1 MEHFINR
8 KGALESELSQIV
20 SPSDSPE
27 TKVRKIYAR
36 VQKIRDTDF
45 DFEKTR
51 KEQKIET
58 PKKNDN
64 VEDVLKHG
72 YGTSREINYV
82 FIALAR
88 AAGFD
93 ATSVRIAPRNRTI
106 FYPTLEDPT
115 ELYDDVVSV
124 KLGDKDIYLDPA
136 AFYYPYGILPWSE
149 TGVNGLKLNK
159 QGGEFVT
166 TTLSDAGDAKRERQA
181 DLTLTAD
188 GNLSG
193 KISVDYFGQSAS
205 LRREQEREDDEA
217 GKKKDMERVIREW
230 LPAEASFE
238 ISQMSGWDDNTVP
251 VHIEGKIHM
260 AGFGS
265 TTGRRIL
272 APVTIFRSSEAQAF
286 EPAKRV
292 NNIYFHYP
300 YSEHDDIVLHVPKGY
315 SVETVPPAQRTPKEA
330 VLDYGLTATP
340 QGNTVHVDRSLHVKG
355 ISFEVKYYGAIR
367 SFFNLVKNNDESQF
381 VLTSAQAAARN

>member
-1 MEHFINR
+1 M
-8 KGALESELSQIV
+8 
-20 SPSDSPE
+20 
-27 TKVRKIYAR
+27 
-36 VQKIRDTDF
+36 
-45 DFEKTR
+45 
-51 KEQKIET
+51 
-58 PKKNDN
+58 
-64 VEDVLKHG
+64 
-72 YGTSREINYV
+72 
-82 FIALAR
+82 AR

-93 ATSVRIAPRNRTI
+93 ATSVRIAPRNRTA

-115 ELYDDVVSV
+115 ELYDDVVWV
-124 KLGDKDIYLDPA
+124 KLGDKDVYLDPA
-136 AFYYPYGILPWSE
+136 AFYYAYGFLPWSE

-159 QGGEFVT
+159 QGGEFIT
-166 TTLSDAGDAKRERQA
+166 TTLSDADDAKRERHA
-181 DLTLTAD
+181 DLTLNAD

-217 GKKKDMERVIREW
+217 GKKKDMERVIHEW

-238 ISQMSGWDDNTVP
+238 ISQMSGWDDNTAP
-251 VHIEGKIHM
+251 VHIEGKIRM
-260 AGFGS
+260 AGFGA

-286 EPAKRV
+286 EPAKRI

-300 YSEHDDIVLHVPKGY
+300 YSEHDDIVLRVPEGY
-315 SVETVPPAQRTPKEA
+315 RVETVPPPQQTPKEA

-340 QGNTVHVDRSLHVKG
+340 QGNTVHVDRNLHVKG

-381 VLTSAQAAARN
+381 VLSSAQAAARN